1 MYILFSMYLII
12 EGKDEENVFYTGITD
27 EYLNYGIIFT
37 ILLWLSISVLWFL
50 TVVLPMAIR
59 NFFSE
64 PEQKSD
70 IAFITKN
77 EEYLLEAYRKLN
89 PVQQKSILQEINA
102 L

>member
-1 MYILFSMYLII
+1 MHILFSMYLII
-12 EGKDEENVFYTGITD
+12 EGKDEESVFYTGITD
-27 EYLNYGIIFT
+27 EYLNYGMIFT
-37 ILLWLSISVLWFL
+37 ILLLLSISALWFL

-77 EEYLLEAYRKLN
+77 EAYLLEAYRELN

>member
-27 EYLNYGIIFT
+27 EYLNYGIVFT

>member
-37 ILLWLSISVLWFL
+37 ILLWLSISALWFL